1 MANLN
6 WLVQDLGAMF
16 KSTTKLN
23 GGKLTAAPDAS
34 LLIKEGYITKLR
46 SKKRRYFVLYT
57 ENDREFARLD
67 YYENEKRFK
76 TSPAAYKR
84 SILLKDCFAVIKK
97 HDPRFKEKNE
107 IFVFA
112 IYTRDDCFSLMFD
125 NQEEMN
131 CWFSLINEVH
141 LKSLAK
147 NRSNAI
153 HDYGELVMGP
163 RLQYPAQSDLWISS
177 CISS

>member
-1 MANLN
+1 MIGLGVARFGLN
-6 WLVQDLGAMF
+6 ERLSAEKRINRMF
-16 KSTTKLN
+16 RSN
-23 GGKLTAAPDAS
+23 SKLTSGREPNAS

-57 ENDREFARLD
+57 ENEHEFARLD
-67 YYENEKRFK
+67 YYENDKRFK
-76 TSPAAYKR
+76 ACPAAYKR
-84 SILLKDCFAVIKK
+84 SILLKDCFGVIKK
-97 HDPRFKEKNE
+97 YDPRFKKSE

-125 NQEEMN
+125 SQDEMN

-147 NRSNAI
+147 NRSKPI
-153 HDYGELVMGP
+153 PDYG
-163 RLQYPAQSDLWISS
+163 
-177 CISS
+177 

>member
-1 MANLN
+1 
-6 WLVQDLGAMF
+6 MF

-23 GGKLTAAPDAS
+23 GGKELNPLPDAS
-34 LLIKEGYITKLR
+34 LLIKEGYITKLS

-57 ENDREFARLD
+57 ENEQELARLD

-76 TSPAAYKR
+76 SNPAAYKR

-97 HDPRFKEKNE
+97 NDPRFKKGK

-112 IYTRDDCFSLMFD
+112 IYTRDDCFPLMFN
-125 NQEEMN
+125 NQEDMN
-131 CWFSLINEVH
+131 CWFALINEVH

-147 NRSNAI
+147 HWNNAI
-153 HDYGELVMGP
+153 HDYGESFSLSV
-163 RLQYPAQSDLWISS
+163 
-177 CISS
+177 

>member
-1 MANLN
+1 
-6 WLVQDLGAMF
+6 MF
-16 KSTTKLN
+16 KSTPKLN
-23 GGKLTAAPDAS
+23 SSQLNAAPDTS
-34 LLIKEGYITKLR
+34 LVIKEGYITKLR

-57 ENDREFARLD
+57 ENEHEFARLD
-67 YYENEKRFK
+67 YYENDKRFK
-76 TSPAAYKR
+76 TTPAAYKR

-97 HDPRFKEKNE
+97 HDPRFKKSE

-112 IYTRDDCFSLMFD
+112 IYTRDDCFSLMFE

-131 CWFSLINEVH
+131 GWFSLINEVH

-153 HDYGELVMGP
+153 HDYGGYLLVYDHHIMTVF
-163 RLQYPAQSDLWISS
+163 L
-177 CISS
+177 